1 MIVEPASP
9 IAATRTIPTSD
20 LTMQYAAIAPE
31 LEAAV
36 LAVLRG
42 GEFER
47 GEELWELERELAA
60 YLGVRYVVPVGSG
73 YAALFIA
80 LRTLGIGP
88 GDEVITVANTDITT
102 CSAISHCGADIVWG
116 DVDDR
121 TFTIDPAQV
130 EARLSPRTRAIV
142 AVHLY
147 GLPAD
152 MAPLADIAS
161 RRGIPLIEDA
171 ALAFG
176 ATVDGRYAG
185 TAGAAGCFSFAPHK
199 ILGAYGDGG
208 MVVTDDDALAAGARF
223 LAGYGEPRRQ
233 SMATTDGRFLFMT
246 EGYHSHLDLLQA
258 AVLRVKLRYVDGWI
272 AARRSRAAL
281 YDRLFAGSQVITPLV
296 PAGRTHSYRNYVVRV
311 PQRDRVRAALA
322 RSGIDTSLC
331 YIPPLHL
338 QPIYRAYGMG
348 PGSLPVTE
356 RLADEL
362 LCLPIYPE
370 LSDEAV
376 HTVASALLAAL
387 ADH

>member
-1 MIVEPASP
+1 MTVEPAAPTS
-9 IAATRTIPTSD
+9 AARTIPASD

-31 LEAAV
+31 VEAAM

-47 GEELWELERELAA
+47 GEALWELERELSA
-60 YLGVRYVVPVGSG
+60 YLGVRHVVPVGSG

-80 LRTLGIGP
+80 LRALGIGP

-102 CSAISHCGADIVWG
+102 CSAISHCGAEIVWV
-116 DVDDR
+116 DVDDQ

-152 MAPLADIAS
+152 VASLTDIAK
-161 RRGIPLIEDA
+161 RHGIPLIEDA

-176 ATVDGRYAG
+176 ATVDGRSAG
-185 TAGAAGCFSFAPHK
+185 TVGAIGCFSFAPHK
-199 ILGAYGDGG
+199 LLGAYGDGG
-208 MVVTDDDALAAGARF
+208 MIVTDDDVLAAGARF
-223 LAGYGEPRRQ
+223 LAGYGEPWRQ
-233 SMATTDGRFLFMT
+233 SMAMSDGRFVFVT
-246 EGYHSHLDLLQA
+246 EGYHSHLDLIQA
-258 AVLRVKLRYVDGWI
+258 AVLRVKLQYVDGWI

-281 YDRLFAGSQVITPLV
+281 YDRLFEGSEVVTPFV
-296 PAGRTHSYRNYVVRV
+296 PTGHTHSYRNYVVRV
-311 PQRDRVRAALA
+311 PRRDRMRATLA
-322 RSGIDTSLC
+322 RNSIDTSLC

-356 RLADEL
+356 RMADEL
-362 LCLPIYPE
+362 LCLPMYPE
-370 LSDEAV
+370 LSDHAV
-376 HTVASALLAAL
+376 HIVASTLLAAL